1 MGGEKVGGSGGGG
14 GAGAKKKRKVKGLSQ
29 HDATATDRSSP
40 DNVSPSPNICLPARH
55 PALVG
60 QTTSLLLYL
69 YLSHC
74 YSIKEP
80 IHSTYNLQHFI
91 EKSFIVTGLAEHYVP
106 DKIDP
111 HACR

>member
-60 QTTSLLLYL
+60 QTTSLGACSFYVWFLCL

-74 YSIKEP
+74 YSIKDP
-80 IHSTYNLQHFI
+80 IHRKY
-91 EKSFIVTGLAEHYVP
+91 
-106 DKIDP
+106 
-111 HACR
+111 